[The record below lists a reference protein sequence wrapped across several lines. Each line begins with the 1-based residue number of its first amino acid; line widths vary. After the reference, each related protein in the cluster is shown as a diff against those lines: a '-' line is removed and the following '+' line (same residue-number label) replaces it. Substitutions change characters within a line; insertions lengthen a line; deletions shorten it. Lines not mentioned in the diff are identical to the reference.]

1 MRFLYH
7 HQCDNDTTAR
17 RREQAV
23 EIQSRGMCRADGKA
37 YEKLVVSG
45 LGATSKLRALVDEAD
60 GRATLPCEVV
70 LGAAEGTG
78 QVVYLVCDLVP
89 LRQCCVRLAEV
100 DERGQVISCVDHQI
114 DLERAKWSSRANRL
128 LNGSL
133 VEELT
138 RHEGAVSRDERN
150 SVAVTT
156 AIPTPTHLILR
167 GTYRF
172 APADGARPHVF
183 CANDR
188 LEVVAERHTPMGSR
202 SVSVAGGLGAL
213 TEESFSLRI
222 PWNQGNVFVCARDD
236 ARPGVCAYER
246 LSSERLDALVQ
257 RATGDLYNNAWGD
270 PYYPEWFSR
279 QRPTSY
285 ELDLQRQATF
295 DHMPT
300 FSLVVPLFRTPAELF
315 APMLDSVL
323 SQTYGNWELVLVNAS
338 PESAE
343 LRALVEEACARDQ
356 RVRCVTLDGNHGIS
370 ENTNAGIAV
379 ATGEF
384 VGFFDHDDVIEPN
397 LLFEYTR
404 AINDRPDTDVLY
416 CDEDKIDETG
426 TLTCPLFKGQ
436 LGIDDLRGFN
446 IVCHLLCIRRILL
459 DRLEP
464 NTAAFDGAQDH
475 NLALKAVEQ
484 ARYVNRV
491 PKVLYHW
498 RVSSTSAAGNSDS
511 KPYAIEAGL
520 RAVRAHLER
529 MGLRA
534 EVYPSRRPFTY
545 VVNYL
550 PPEDKPLVSIVIP
563 TSDHAELLERCVG
576 SILEK
581 STYANYE
588 VLLVDNNSH
597 EERTEACYERLV
609 ERGAGR
615 VRVERYAGD
624 FNFSAIVNH
633 GVRAARGDYLLL
645 LNNDTELITPDWIE
659 RLLGNCAREE
669 VGAVGVRLFYPDDT
683 VQHAGVCVSG
693 MGAGHLF
700 HNYPRET
707 RGYFYFDDCQRDLSA
722 VTAACMMFRRDAF
735 EAVGGF
741 DEELA
746 VAYNDVDFCLKLR
759 ARDLLV
765 VYTPEVELYHYESI
779 SRGSENSAEKARR
792 YHRELTLLLHRW
804 SDFYADGDPYYT
816 PELQPT
822 MPNCCYYR
830 F

>member
-1 MRFLYH
+1 M
-7 HQCDNDTTAR
+7 
-17 RREQAV
+17 
-23 EIQSRGMCRADGKA
+23 EIQSRGMCRADGKV

-45 LGATSKLRALVDEAD
+45 LGEANDLRVIVGEI
-60 GRATLPCEVV
+60 GGQATLPCELVV
-70 LGAAEGTG
+70 ADNRGTERIVYVVAE
-78 QVVYLVCDLVP
+78 LLF
-89 LRQCCVRLAEV
+89 LRRCVLRLAEV
-100 DERGQVISCVDHQI
+100 DRASQIVSSVDHEI
-114 DLERAKWSSRANRL
+114 DFGRIKWSSRFNRL
-128 LNGSL
+128 AKGRL
-133 VEELT
+133 VDELT
-138 RHEGAVSRDERN
+138 RHEGVVVRDETS
-150 SVAVTT
+150 SVSVSM

-172 APADGARPHVF
+172 PTVNGAVPHVF
-183 CANDR
+183 CVNGQ
-188 LEVVAERHTPMGSR
+188 LEIVAAQHTSMGSHE
-202 SVSVAGGLGAL
+202 VSVADGRGSL

-222 PWNQGNVFVCARDD
+222 PWNQGNIYICAQDD
-236 ARPGVCAYER
+236 SRPGTCVHELLR
-246 LSSERLDALVQ
+246 SGQVDALVE
-257 RATGDLYNNAWGD
+257 RATADLYNNAWGD

-279 QRPTSY
+279 QKPTSY

-295 DHMPT
+295 DYMPT
-300 FSLVVPLFRTPAELF
+300 FSLIVPLFRTPAELF
-315 APMLDSVL
+315 TPMLDSVL
-323 SQTYGNWELVLVNAS
+323 SQTYRNWELVLVNAS
-338 PESAE
+338 PESSE
-343 LRALVEEACARDQ
+343 LCALVEKACAKDS

-384 VGFFDHDDVIEPN
+384 IGFFDHDDIIEPN

-404 AINDRPDTDVLY
+404 AINERPDTDALY

-446 IVCHLLCIRRILL
+446 IVCHLLCIRKTLL
-459 DRLEP
+459 DELEP
-464 NTAAFDGAQDH
+464 NTAEFDGAQDH
-475 NLALKAVEQ
+475 NLALEAVER

-550 PPEDKPLVSIVIP
+550 PPEDRPLVSIVIP
-563 TSDHAELLERCVG
+563 TSDHADVLERCVS

-581 STYANYE
+581 STYENYE

-597 EERTEACYERLV
+597 EDETQTCYERLV
-609 ERGAGR
+609 EKGAGR
-615 VRVERYAGD
+615 VRVEHFTGA
-624 FNFSAIVNH
+624 FNFSAIVNQ
-633 GVRAARGDYLLL
+633 GVRAARGNYLLL

-659 RLLGNCAREE
+659 RLLGNCARKD
-669 VGAVGVRLFYPDDT
+669 VGAVGARLFYPDNT

-700 HNYPRET
+700 HNYPREI
-707 RGYFYFDDCQRDLSA
+707 RGYFYLDDCQRDLSA
-722 VTAACMMFRRDAF
+722 VTAACMMVRRDVF
-735 EAVGGF
+735 EEVGGF

-759 ARDLLV
+759 EKDLLV

-779 SRGSENSAEKARR
+779 SRGSENNAEKARR